1 MLLIIGIVLICVLI
15 NNRNLPEDYNPLKN
29 TPFDPDKVN
38 SNKENSVDKFDIY
51 LDVIKSLTNNS
62 YENIYSIET
71 DKEEEYFYLRGS
83 IDGNKK
89 LFYKEYGS
97 KTEIL
102 LQKGSSFY
110 IIGKN
115 VMKKTHNKLN
125 YEGFDVVLFDPNNL
139 YNILLKKED
148 YSLVKEDGIV
158 KVRVKVDINELI
170 KLYNGEENS
179 VELLSPK
186 TKYVLIDIYEEEGNL
201 IINTNLNEYYK
212 LVYNKDYKNV
222 IYNLEFYNNMRG
234 IKSFLLIIILAFCGV
249 ISNINGQ
256 NKTQMNA
263 QKLGTTLYLIEN
275 FYTDTVNLDKV
286 TEDAIIAA
294 LKELD
299 PHSAYISKKD
309 VEKANEQ
316 LVGSF
321 EGIGVTFQLVR
332 DTITVIGPTA
342 GGPSER
348 VGILAG
354 DKFVKIDGEDA
365 VGKKI
370 DNEWVQKHLRGK
382 KGTKV
387 TVTVK
392 RGNDPELMDF
402 EIIRDKIPL
411 NSINAFFMMEKNVGY
426 IKLDRFAQESTKEFK
441 NALAD
446 LKKRGMKSL
455 ILDLRSNTGGYLNTA
470 IELVD
475 QFLKANQL
483 IVYTEGLHSP
493 RQEWKSTDAGD
504 YTEGK
509 LVVLIDEGSA
519 SASEI
524 LSGAV
529 QDHDRGVIIGR
540 RSFGKGLVQ
549 RPFNL
554 PDGAVIRLTT
564 ARYHTPTGRCIQ
576 RPYEEGTEEY
586 YKEMT
591 KRLEHGEYFHAD
603 SIHFPDSLKYKT
615 DNGRVVYGGGGIM
628 PDIFMPIDTSFNSKL
643 YTNLVRKGV
652 FNKYTVDY
660 AMANRENLKKQYPEF
675 SQFNKDFQITD
686 AMMEEVK
693 AVAEKEKVTWN
704 DEEYQRSEKY
714 IKLQIKALIARN
726 VWEMQQYYE
735 VTLTEDPTIKK
746 AMEVV
751 GSDRAYKNALR

>member
-1 MLLIIGIVLICVLI
+1 MKKNLFLLLSIILFCVSI
-15 NNRNLPEDYNPLKN
+15 NN
-29 TPFDPDKVN
+29 
-38 SNKENSVDKFDIY
+38 
-51 LDVIKSLTNNS
+51 
-62 YENIYSIET
+62 
-71 DKEEEYFYLRGS
+71 
-83 IDGNKK
+83 
-89 LFYKEYGS
+89 
-97 KTEIL
+97 
-102 LQKGSSFY
+102 
-110 IIGKN
+110 
-115 VMKKTHNKLN
+115 
-125 YEGFDVVLFDPNNL
+125 
-139 YNILLKKED
+139 
-148 YSLVKEDGIV
+148 
-158 KVRVKVDINELI
+158 IN
-170 KLYNGEENS
+170 
-179 VELLSPK
+179 
-186 TKYVLIDIYEEEGNL
+186 
-201 IINTNLNEYYK
+201 
-212 LVYNKDYKNV
+212 
-222 IYNLEFYNNMRG
+222 
-234 IKSFLLIIILAFCGV
+234 A
-249 ISNINGQ
+249 Q
-256 NKTQMNA
+256 NKAQINA
-263 QKLGTTLYLIEN
+263 QKIGTTLYLIDN
-275 FYTDTVNLDKV
+275 FYTDSVDLDKV
-286 TEDAIIAA
+286 TEDAIVAA

-332 DTITVIGPTA
+332 DTITVIGPSP
-342 GGPSER
+342 GGPSEK
-348 VGILAG
+348 VGIMAG
-354 DKFVKIDGEDA
+354 DQFIKIDGEDA
-365 VGKKI
+365 FGKKV

-411 NSINAFFMMEKNVGY
+411 NSINAYFMMNKNVGY
-426 IKLDRFAQESTKEFK
+426 IKLDRFAQESNKEFK
-441 NALAD
+441 AALAN
-446 LKKRGMKSL
+446 LQAEGMKSL

-470 IELVD
+470 IEMVD
-475 QFLKANQL
+475 EFLKADKL

-493 RQEWKSTDAGD
+493 RQEWKSTDKGV

-554 PDGAVIRLTT
+554 PDGSQIRLTT

-576 RPYEEGTEEY
+576 RPYENGVEEY

-603 SIHFPDSLKYKT
+603 SIHFPDSLRYKT

-628 PDIFMPIDTSFNSKL
+628 PDIFMPVDTSYNSKL

-660 AMANRENLKKQYPEF
+660 AMANRDKLHEQYPKF
-675 SQFNKDFQITD
+675 SRYNDNFQVTE

-704 DEEYQRSEKY
+704 DEEYLRSEKY

-735 VTLTEDPTIKK
+735 VTLTEDPVIGK
-746 AMEVV
+746 AVEII
-751 GSDRAYKNALR
+751 SNDKLYRTSLK